1 MKLRDIK
8 VSGFSNKDLDEVEL
22 RPFDS
27 EWIEKLGAQGVND
40 YSLLGDMGP
49 AYTGRFEGK
58 VIFCAGIRLMW
69 KGVGEVWSL
78 GDRYLAKKFA
88 IEMFEWQSELIKAE
102 IDLKHFH
109 RLQAHVLK
117 KWKGACKYMER
128 LNFEPEALLRKYG
141 PDGSDYIL
149 YARIIS
155 WQQQPQ

>member
-1 MKLRDIK
+1 MKNRGIILSPFFGDDLKDI
-8 VSGFSNKDLDEVEL
+8 EL

-27 EWIEKLGAQGVND
+27 EWIEKLGARGVND

-78 GDRYLAKKFA
+78 GDKYLAKKFA
-88 IEMFEWQSELIKAE
+88 KEMFTWQNEIIKAE
-102 IDLKHFH
+102 INLRHFH

-117 KWKGACKYMER
+117 KWRGACKYMER